1 MQAAKIVTLIILVI
15 MFVQDIKSR
24 SIAWPLFPAL
34 AVLFVIIRFAPR
46 WSFSGMVIE
55 VAGPLICLSFMLT
68 MVSLYI
74 SARYRKWI
82 WITDEMLGWADVL
95 FLACLAF
102 YLPLLNYMLFFIASS
117 IVILLS
123 WLVYQL
129 MSPVKSKFIPFAG
142 CQALL
147 LGGLLVISWLSP
159 FDITSDLWFIK
170 LATR

>member
-24 SIAWPLFPAL
+24 SIAWPLFPVLAAL
-34 AVLFVIIRFAPR
+34 FAILRFTPH
-46 WSFSGMVIE
+46 WDFSRILTE
-55 VAGPLICLSFMLT
+55 VAGPLICLFFMLA

-74 SARYRKWI
+74 SVRYRKWI

-117 IVILLS
+117 IAILLS
-123 WLVYQL
+123 WIIYQL
-129 MSPVKSKFIPFAG
+129 VFRVKSKFIPFAG

-147 LGGLLVISWLSP
+147 LGGLLVISWTSP
-159 FDITSDLWFIK
+159 FDVTSDLWFIK
-170 LATR
+170 LAGI